1 MQNLDGSKAAR
12 INGRAHSTRMRL
24 APVLARPLKN
34 VKSIALN
41 SNLKDIAA
49 LAPVRYCKLE
59 DFKVSPLC
67 GFFASIC
74 SPRAVHRVQ
83 PLEDVEV
90 TALGGIPARVPAESG
105 VTVHVHPPQLV
116 QISPSRQSVGESV
129 QPSSPPAFLQ
139 SLAVSVHAVEL
150 LLGQVL
156 AVVALSLRDLVA
168 LHDRERRGRDARPR
182 AEAPRREKCGFPR
195 PSLFLSQFK
204 QLAFLFAH
212 FPVVTSVPLS
222 RAHSS
227 AARAPWRACRGTTTP
242 TTGASSRPR

>member
-1 MQNLDGSKAAR
+1 MNDAGIGPHDRMCQKSYALFNRAGRMHGLRMLDPLPPLAPELMQNLDDIKAAR
-12 INGRAHSTRMRL
+12 INGRVYSTRMRL

-34 VKSIALN
+34 VKSIATK
-41 SNLKDIAA
+41 SNFKDIAA

-156 AVVALSLRDLVA
+156 KDGS
-168 LHDRERRGRDARPR
+168 DRLQR
-182 AEAPRREKCGFPR
+182 
-195 PSLFLSQFK
+195 
-204 QLAFLFAH
+204 
-212 FPVVTSVPLS
+212 
-222 RAHSS
+222 
-227 AARAPWRACRGTTTP
+227 
-242 TTGASSRPR
+242 